1 MSIDPITFQL
11 DQKEQTYLVWNWK
24 TEEERTSLKIRPYP
38 FGSFLVDFLS
48 VDIKK
53 ISCSLLQL
61 FSCKKWNEQDVF
73 RIINQECNEILS
85 LLITNAIYNS
95 LKTNHEN
102 INGTLEH
109 FQFSFL
115 GIQEELAIFLKTSQI
130 EEKGY
135 VDLMVSG
142 LMQEIK
148 AVFRYDKLF
157 DFYITYDLSDI
168 YSLLSLE
175 VINIQNNAIIIKQC
189 ENCKKFFIPEKRSDE
204 IYCNRIFKS
213 GKTCKQIGYAIKEKN
228 DPFKNLFT
236 KARKTQHARI
246 RYNTHIKDYKKKHYE
261 PWLKAAQ
268 KARDEYRSANDIDG
282 FNKWL
287 EDNKDAF

>member
-1 MSIDPITFQL
+1 
-11 DQKEQTYLVWNWK
+11 
-24 TEEERTSLKIRPYP
+24 
-38 FGSFLVDFLS
+38 
-48 VDIKK
+48 
-53 ISCSLLQL
+53 
-61 FSCKKWNEQDVF
+61 
-73 RIINQECNEILS
+73 
-85 LLITNAIYNS
+85 
-95 LKTNHEN
+95 
-102 INGTLEH
+102 
-109 FQFSFL
+109 
-115 GIQEELAIFLKTSQI
+115 
-130 EEKGY
+130 
-135 VDLMVSG
+135 
-142 LMQEIK
+142 
-148 AVFRYDKLF
+148 
-157 DFYITYDLSDI
+157 
-168 YSLLSLE
+168 SLE

-261 PWLKAAQ
+261 PWLKTAQ